1 MLLLFAASGAWTVPD
16 TNETVYL
23 TKALHHA
30 NPAYGRGDW
39 FLETPDA
46 HAVFYAVLGPILRA
60 CGLEAGA
67 WVGRWLGWLALA
79 VGFRHAVVP
88 LVPTARGRVL
98 AAALFAVAL
107 RHTTVAGEWVIG
119 GCEAKVFAW
128 ALVLAAIGELARGR
142 FAAAWFLCGGA
153 AAWHPIVGGWGLVAC
168 GLTWW
173 RCRHDAAMSGEVG
186 RHDDS
191 TSGEVGRRA
200 GGMSSVAETL
210 RILTPTHSPPH
221 TAGDT
226 GSAAERPPECTPTRS
241 LPDAVGDRGRAVE
254 AAGISAALRGG
265 LVVGGLALAALGV
278 VPALALSAGVD
289 AAGRAVANRIYVV
302 ERLSHHLL
310 PWAFAE
316 TQVTRHLLAIL
327 LGTILHQVTP
337 ATPAR
342 ARVAM
347 LREAALAISLLG
359 LLIALAEP
367 LAPDLAIGL
376 LRFYWFRLAD
386 VAVPFTLAAGAAAV
400 LTDDAV
406 CRRLLPG
413 RPAVVRGLVLAGL
426 LLDLG
431 RQASH
436 WPLPGR
442 ELRSRADA
450 RMDAPAWADTCAWVA
465 AHVPAGSRFLT
476 PRGAASFTW
485 RTGLPE
491 VVAWKNSPQD
501 AVSLL
506 EWRRR
511 ILDCFSADGT
521 LGTMARSTAALGAAR
536 MRDVADRYGADHAI
550 VPLDVTGLDT
560 LPFERLHANQGYA
573 VYRLAPPLESR

>member
-1 MLLLFAASGAWTVPD
+1 MASESDGRLPAATEVAAILLMFAASGAWPLPD
-16 TNETVYL
+16 VNETVYL
-23 TKALHHA
+23 TKALHHFA
-30 NPAYGRGDW
+30 PSYGRGDW

-46 HAVFYAVLGPILRA
+46 HSVFYAVMGPIMAA
-60 CGLEAGA
+60 CGLESGA

-79 VGFRHAVVP
+79 IGFRHAVVP
-88 LVPTARGRVL
+88 LLPTAFGRLL

-107 RHTTVAGEWVIG
+107 RHTTAAGEWVIG

-128 ALVLAAIGELARGR
+128 AGVLAGSGEIGRGR
-142 FAAAWFLCGGA
+142 FPAAVFLLGGA
-153 AAWHPIVGGWGLVAC
+153 TALHPIVGGWGLVAC
-168 GLTWW
+168 GLAWW
-173 RCRHDAAMSGEVG
+173 RCRREARASACGTD
-186 RHDDS
+186 
-191 TSGEVGRRA
+191 RRA
-200 GGMSSVAETL
+200 GGLSRGADTL
-210 RILTPTHSPPH
+210 RIL
-221 TAGDT
+221 A
-226 GSAAERPPECTPTRS
+226 PTRS
-241 LPDAVGDRGRAVE
+241 PAAAVG
-254 AAGISAALRGG
+254 GG
-265 LVVGGLALAALGV
+265 LVVAGLALAAWGV
-278 VPALALSAGVD
+278 LPALSLSAGVD
-289 AAGRAVANRIYVV
+289 AAGRALANRVYVV
-302 ERLSHHLL
+302 ERLYHHLL
-310 PWAFAE
+310 PWRFPEAMIA
-316 TQVTRHLLAIL
+316 RHLLAIL
-327 LGTILHQVTP
+327 VGTIMHRVVP
-337 ATPAR
+337 ASPAR
-342 ARVAM
+342 TRVAAF
-347 LREAALAISLLG
+347 REAALAISLVG

-367 LAPDLAIGL
+367 LAPDIALGL
-376 LRFYWFRLAD
+376 LRYYWFRLAD
-386 VAVPFTLAAGAAAV
+386 VFVPFTLAASAAAV
-400 LTDDAV
+400 LTDNGV
-406 CRRLLPG
+406 CARILPG
-413 RPAVVRGLVLAGL
+413 RPAVIRGLVVAAL

-431 RQASH
+431 LQLRH

-442 ELRSRADA
+442 TGLRPRADSKV
-450 RMDAPAWADTCAWVA
+450 DAGAWADICAWVKE
-465 AHVPAGSRFLT
+465 HVPPGSRFLT